1 MKRFVNGTNG
11 GPVHVYVE
19 DGRIVRIVP
28 IVFDET
34 DAASWTIEARG
45 RRFSP
50 PRKVTLSQPTVAHRS
65 LIYSPK
71 RILTPLKRVDFD
83 AKGKRNIQNRGTSG
97 YEPISWDEALDTVAE
112 EIVRVK
118 REVGTGRHPHHPQ
131 LAPHVGQHRL
141 PAQRLLPLHEPG
153 GLHLRGAQPR

>member
-1 MKRFVNGTNG
+1 MRQRFVNGTNG
-11 GPVHVYVE
+11 GPVFVYVE
-19 DGRIVRIVP
+19 DGRIVRITP

-83 AKGKRNIQNRGTSG
+83 PKGRRNCANRGTSG
-97 YEPISWDEALDTVAE
+97 YEPISWDEALDIVAE
-112 EIVRVK
+112 EMVRVK
-118 REVGTGRHPHHPQ
+118 REYGPAAILSTPSSHHLWGNVGYRHSTY
-131 LAPHVGQHRL
+131 LRFWNLVGFCY
-141 PAQRLLPLHEPG
+141 AE
-153 GLHLRGAQPR
+153 